1 MYYCGIQARISQF
14 VLSEANRNRKAMQ
27 LQQLERY
34 VDLVHVK
41 IKIRSC
47 FFLGFPP
54 KKRMKVRLKT
64 QNILAST
71 RRIFIVVVIHRM
83 PSGGDKIEIFDIVYE
98 K

>member
-1 MYYCGIQARISQF
+1 M
-14 VLSEANRNRKAMQ
+14 
-27 LQQLERY
+27 
-34 VDLVHVK
+34 
-41 IKIRSC
+41 

-54 KKRMKVRLKT
+54 KKRTKVRLKT

-83 PSGGDKIEIFDIVYE
+83 PSDGDKIEIFDIVYA